1 MSFES
6 ISTEAMDHVVGGSET
21 ACRVVGGAV
30 GGTLGAIANTVPNPL
45 MSAAGALNTVTSA
58 AKGDPTF
65 AIDALAAGGSM
76 VPGVSAAAGAWT
88 GAKIGSRAGAALCG
102 YRP

>member
-30 GGTLGAIANTVPNPL
+30 GAGAGAIAGLTPSPL
-45 MSAAGALNTVTSA
+45 MAGAGALNTVTSV
-58 AKGDPTF
+58 AKGDPSF
-65 AIDALAAGGSM
+65 PIDALAAAGSL
-76 VPGVSAAAGAWT
+76 VPGASVPAGAWT
-88 GAKIGSRAGAALCG
+88 GMKVGSRAGALLCG